1 MPTQQEKIKKTR
13 KVIWKNSYCARLCGT
28 SLQSSAT
35 NSKKIAH
42 NKANGMYCYKRTTPG
57 GLTYYEVFRAPKA
70 KDEDG
75 NIYHHYPSS
84 AQFGFG
90 TALCIRGG
98 EKRTADK
105 IAFYMANGF
114 IAGRCQASP

>member
-1 MPTQQEKIKKTR
+1 MGNNR
-13 KVIWKNSYCARLCGT
+13 KNMTTKMNKRMLYQLLTDEFTKFGD
-28 SLQSSAT
+28 
-35 NSKKIAH
+35 KFEKIAH
-42 NKANGMYCYKRTTPG
+42 NEANGMYCYKRTTPG

-90 TALCIRGG
+90 TALCIRGY
-98 EKRTADK
+98 ELHAADK

-114 IAGRCQASP
+114 EAGRFRA

>member
-1 MPTQQEKIKKTR
+1 MKKQLLYPPLRDEFT
-13 KVIWKNSYCARLCGT
+13 KFGDKFE
-28 SLQSSAT
+28 
-35 NSKKIAH
+35 KIAH
-42 NKANGMYCYKRTTPG
+42 NEANGMYCYKRTTPG

-98 EKRTADK
+98 EKRTLYGQRIYSWTLPGKPVKNRGATPAPPP
-105 IAFYMANGF
+105 IQFQQY
-114 IAGRCQASP
+114 PT

>member
-1 MPTQQEKIKKTR
+1 MGNNRKNMKTKMNKR
-13 KVIWKNSYCARLCGT
+13 MLYQLLTDEFTKFGDKFE
-28 SLQSSAT
+28 
-35 NSKKIAH
+35 KIAH
-42 NKANGMYCYKRTTPG
+42 NEANGMYCYKRTTPG

-90 TALCIRGG
+90 TALCIRGY
-98 EKRTADK
+98 ELHAADK

-114 IAGRCQASP
+114 EAGRFRA